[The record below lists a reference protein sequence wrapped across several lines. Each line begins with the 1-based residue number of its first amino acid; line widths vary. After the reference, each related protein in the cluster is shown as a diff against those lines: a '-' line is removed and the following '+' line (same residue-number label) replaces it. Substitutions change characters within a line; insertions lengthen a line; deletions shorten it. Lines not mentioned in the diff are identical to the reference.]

1 MGSPQP
7 WLTLAS
13 RRAIVHLAVSPD
25 ASLLLACDAE
35 GAVFVWQTEQAG
47 LLAEFQ
53 CPAAVR
59 QAAVLAEHVYVTV
72 DGWRRGLL
80 WQADEGGWMVAVPIA
95 SNGSD
100 AVPFDAFAVAADA
113 RTLTLVSALD
123 WLRWERTTNRV
134 TAEHRPIEGE
144 RLAYPD
150 GAFGVS
156 ADGSRIF
163 LYWDEL
169 LVFDAATETL
179 LSAGPRHFAANA
191 AALDNAASKLLLGTP
206 EGELIAV
213 HPQDANGACLWRLQ
227 VSDLGLAQ
235 LMLGADGAVVGWIDE
250 QGRFGL
256 VDANNGLAIGVTT
269 AP

>member
-1 MGSPQP
+1 M
-7 WLTLAS
+7 
-13 RRAIVHLAVSPD
+13 
-25 ASLLLACDAE
+25 
-35 GAVFVWQTEQAG
+35 
-47 LLAEFQ
+47 LAEFQ

-59 QAAVLAEHVYVTV
+59 QAAILAEHVYVTV

-80 WQADEGGWMVAVPIA
+80 WQADADGRMFATPIA
-95 SNGSD
+95 SDGRC
-100 AVPFDAFAVAADA
+100 AVPFDAFAVTPDT
-113 RTLTLVSALD
+113 RTLTLISALD
-123 WLRWERTTNRV
+123 WLHWERATNRV
-134 TAEHRPIEGE
+134 TAVHRPIEGE

-169 LVFDAATETL
+169 LVFDAATENL
-179 LSAGPRHFAANA
+179 LSAAPRHFAANA

-206 EGELIAV
+206 DGELIALR
-213 HPQDANGACLWRLQ
+213 PQDAHGANLWRLQ

-235 LMLGADGAVVGWIDE
+235 LMFSPDGAVIGWIDE

-256 VDANNGLAIGVTT
+256 VDANTGLAIGLTL
-269 AP
+269 AD